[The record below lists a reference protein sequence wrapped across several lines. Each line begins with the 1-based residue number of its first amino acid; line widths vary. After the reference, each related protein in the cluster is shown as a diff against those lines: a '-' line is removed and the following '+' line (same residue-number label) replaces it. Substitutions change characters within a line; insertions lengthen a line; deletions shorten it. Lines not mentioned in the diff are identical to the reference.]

1 MNYYI
6 KKYIEFKEFI
16 IDVLICCCKFI
27 NKKKVNIKYYN
38 LDDFDMES
46 NCVQFV
52 PTGDNIEITI

>member
-16 IDVLICCCKFI
+16 IDILICCCHYI

-38 LDDFDMES
+38 LDDFDMEA
-46 NCVQFV
+46 NCV
-52 PTGDNIEITI
+52 PITPNENSIEITI